1 MAAQE
6 TMKTGFKASRR
17 EAKIFTYALLGFVGI
32 FVLLPFLWEIATSF
46 RTTEQVL
53 RSITVFWP
61 ESFFLGN
68 WPEALSKFPF
78 LLYLRNTL
86 IITVPPI
93 IFSIS
98 ASLVV
103 AFGFTRFKTR
113 WTGLLFTLMLATMM
127 VPGQITTIPIFVVF
141 SKLHWIDTYLPFL
154 VPALFGG
161 AFEIFLLRQF
171 FKTVPNEMADAAKVD
186 GATELQIL
194 WYLYAPL
201 STAPVAALVVLQ
213 FLGRWNDFYLPS
225 IYIYS
230 QDKMVLIQQGLNYL
244 MGILGAALG
253 GGHNSMSNVP
263 WNFLFGGRHID
274 LLPDYRVI
282 LLCPETVHR
291 RRPLHWD
298 ERIGFSHKCRSDPK
312 FLEPRKLVFG
322 LSFGQG
328 QPSLPGKT
336 AGVKSIYC

>member
-1 MAAQE
+1 MATQE
-6 TMKTGFKASRR
+6 PMKTGYEASRR
-17 EAKIFTYALLGFVGI
+17 EAKVFTYALLGFVGI

-46 RTTEQVL
+46 RTTAQVL

-61 ESFFLGN
+61 ETFYLGN

-154 VPALFGG
+154 VPSLFGG

-194 WYLYAPL
+194 WYLYVPL
-201 STAPVAALVVLQ
+201 STAPVAALIVLQ
-213 FLGRWNDFYLPS
+213 FLGRWNDFYGPS

-230 QDKMVLIQQGLNYL
+230 QDKMVLQQGLNYL

-253 GGHNSMSNVP
+253 GGHDSMSNVP
-263 WNFLFGGRHID
+263 WNLLSAAAILTSFPIIVLFFFAQKQFI
-274 LLPDYRVI
+274 
-282 LLCPETVHR
+282 E
-291 RRPLHWD
+291 
-298 ERIGFSHKCRSDPK
+298 
-312 FLEPRKLVFG
+312 
-322 LSFGQG
+322 
-328 QPSLPGKT
+328 
-336 AGVKSIYC
+336 GVRFTGMKG